1 MRCVNPDGATPSS
14 LTWDDD
20 RWEAAPESVLPL
32 TPVPLQSVDPSKY
45 VRDAVSEESV
55 GAVDAVRLRGI
66 VNETAIALRLVWEDP
81 SPDWSLNS
89 GGDFADKAAV
99 MFPLRDGASAMS
111 MGSPEAP
118 VNIWY
123 WRADGSGP
131 YDVLAQGMGTTERR
145 GSDLGGL
152 SCDAAHDGDR
162 WHVVFRR
169 PLSTADETVVGLDS
183 RRSIGVALAV
193 WEGSNRERGPLKAF
207 SGEFRELVLRGCR

>member
-1 MRCVNPDGATPSS
+1 MRCLRTNDPLDSVP
-14 LTWDDD
+14 WDDG
-20 RWEAAPESVLPL
+20 RWERAPTFPLPL
-32 TPVPLQSVDPSKY
+32 TPVPTGSIDPSKY
-45 VRDAVSEESV
+45 VRDTVPERSIGAIEE
-55 GAVDAVRLRGI
+55 VRLQGMMNDR
-66 VNETAIALRLVWEDP
+66 TLALRLEWRDET
-81 SPDWSLNS
+81 PDRTVES
-89 GGDFADKAAV
+89 GAGFVDKAAV
-99 MFPLRDGASAMS
+99 MFPLREGASVMS

-145 GSDLGGL
+145 GADLGGL

-169 PLSTADETVVGLDS
+169 ALSAADETVVGLDG

-193 WEGSNRERGPLKAF
+193 WEGSNRERGPLKAY
-207 SGEFRELVLRGCR
+207 SGEFRELILPS